1 MNIDDILNGARTAFI
16 DETLDSSS
24 DVRPKLLVN
33 SRETKVI
40 NSIKDELKSCTEFII
55 SSAFITM
62 GGITPL
68 LEDFRYLEAHNIRG
82 KILTTDYLNF
92 TEPKALR
99 KLQDFK
105 NIEIKLY
112 SHEKEGFH
120 TKGYIFKK
128 DGFYKGIIGSS
139 NMTMNALTVNKEWN
153 VEFTSLNEG
162 EMLSQVRREFESLW
176 NQADDLDKVLP
187 IYEKIYKDTKR
198 FTNIRE
204 ISRDLKEK
212 NITLTPNYMQE
223 QFLENIRNLIKHGE
237 DKAILVSATGTGKTY
252 ASAFAVKDFSPKRF
266 LFLVHRE
273 QIAKQSIEAYKNVFN
288 DHENFGLLTGNQKD
302 YDRPYLFSTIQ
313 TMSKEDVY
321 KRFDRDYFD
330 YIIVDEV
337 HKAGAASY
345 LKVISYFEPEFLLG
359 MTASPERTDGF
370 NIYDLFDNNIAH
382 EIRLQEA
389 LEEDLLCPFHYFG
402 ISDVEFETGE
412 IDDDFT
418 DFNLL
423 ASDER
428 VDYLIEK
435 SEFYSYSGS
444 RRKALVFCSRK
455 REAKLLAEKFN
466 ERGYSSIFLSGDDSQ
481 DKRKDAIERLTDD
494 SHPNKLEFIFT
505 VDIFN
510 EGVDIPEI
518 NQVLLVRPT
527 ESPIIFI
534 QQLGRGLRKYKNK
547 EYVVILDF
555 IGNYRNNF
563 MIPIALSGDRSY
575 DKDKIRKYLMEGTK
589 IIPGASSINFDEI
602 SRKRIYESI
611 NNTSFNKKA
620 LFKEKYNQLK
630 YKLGRIPSLYD
641 FAINAEFNPELILSH
656 KDYPT
661 YHDFLTDIEDDY
673 SSHIDDDDLDS
684 LRFISRK
691 LMKAIRPHEL
701 IILEC
706 LKINKRFTIEQV
718 EKCLK
723 DSYGLVNQKDAIR
736 GAINFLSLDFYRKE
750 NGDGYQAN
758 TIQKIVENPENLF
771 FNENL
776 EASKRFKK
784 ALTNP
789 VYYSHLED
797 ILKYAFHKYENVY
810 KTDSQ
815 FRLYEKYSREDV
827 LRLLNWDSYM
837 NGQNIGGYK
846 IKYNTCPIFVTY
858 NKSEDISETINYEDH
873 FISKTLFNWMSR
885 NNRKTS
891 SRELEPL
898 INYSDLQVELFIQK
912 SNDEGIEFYYIG
924 ELKPLKYKQ
933 MYRTIDGREHPIVN
947 FKFQILTEVKDEI
960 YSYFVN
966 D

>member
-24 DVRPKLLVN
+24 DFRPKLLVN
-33 SRETKVI
+33 NRETKVI
-40 NSIKDELKSCTEFII
+40 NSIKDELKNCSEFII

-68 LEDFRYLEAHNIRG
+68 LEDFRYLEAHSIKG

-162 EMLSQVRREFESLW
+162 EMLSQIRNEFDSLW

-187 IYEKIYKDTKR
+187 IYEKIYDDTKR

-204 ISRDLKEK
+204 ISKELKEK

-252 ASAFAVKDFSPKRF
+252 ASAFAVNDFNPKRF

-302 YDRPYLFSTIQ
+302 YDKPYLFSTIQ

-321 KRFDRDYFD
+321 KRFDKDYFD

-337 HKAGAASY
+337 HKAGATSY

-435 SEFYSYSGS
+435 SEFYNYSGN

-466 ERGYSSIFLSGDDSQ
+466 ERGYSSIFLSGDDLQ
-481 DKRKDAIERLTDD
+481 EKRRDAIERLTDD
-494 SHPNKLEFIFT
+494 AHPDKLEFIFT

-534 QQLGRGLRKYKNK
+534 QQLGRGLRKYRNK

-555 IGNYRNNF
+555 IGNYKNNF

-589 IIPGASSINFDEI
+589 VIPGASSINFDEI
-602 SRKRIYESI
+602 SRKHIYESI

-641 FAINAEFNPELILSH
+641 FSINAEFNPELILSH

-673 SSHIDDDDLDS
+673 ASHIDDDDLDS

-691 LMKAIRPHEL
+691 IMKAIRPHEL

-706 LKINKRFTIEQV
+706 LKANKYFTVEQI
-718 EKCLK
+718 EKCLN
-723 DSYGLVNQKDAIR
+723 DNYGLTNQRDAIR

-750 NGDGYQAN
+750 NGEGYQAN

-776 EASKRFKK
+776 EASERFKK

-789 VYYSHLED
+789 VYYNHLED

-810 KTDSQ
+810 RTDSQ

-827 LRLLNWDSYM
+827 LRLLNWDNYM

-873 FISKTLFNWMSR
+873 FINKTTFNWMSR

-898 INYSDLQVELFIQK
+898 INYTNLQVELFIQK

-924 ELKPLKYKQ
+924 GLKPLKYKQ